1 MCSHWCSAITETNKF
16 NSLLFVLFCHFPV
29 VFLVQSALYMIV
41 KMCIYVDEPNLKSFF
56 PFEEL
61 FPIFPTTDL
70 VSKFLLLTLLANL
83 SIFIKTL

>member
-1 MCSHWCSAITETNKF
+1 
-16 NSLLFVLFCHFPV
+16 
-29 VFLVQSALYMIV
+29 MIV
-41 KMCIYVDEPNLKSFF
+41 KMCIYADEPDLESFF

-83 SIFIKTL
+83 SVFIKAL